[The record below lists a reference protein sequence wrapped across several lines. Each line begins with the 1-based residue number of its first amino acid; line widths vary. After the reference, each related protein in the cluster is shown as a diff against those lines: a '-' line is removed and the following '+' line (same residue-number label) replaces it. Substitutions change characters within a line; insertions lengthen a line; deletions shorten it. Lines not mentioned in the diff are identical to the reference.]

1 MAIVSNEFNS
11 LPKALFEKDR
21 AAFAR
26 VMSSIAKSS
35 PDAVERFEYKV
46 GGDTWVV
53 YDAPSFKMTLNAT
66 SEDYRCFF
74 DKTTGYNCRFGKRVE
89 DDPSWCPLGPE
100 ILDLEISVG
109 GCPPVKGS
117 SNCRYCYKNN
127 TNRQPENMS
136 FETFKKIFDSFPKN
150 LSQIAFGITG
160 LKTNPAMPAMFRYCR
175 ENGTIPNVTTVGA
188 DMDDETLDALCRW
201 CGAVAVSCYTG
212 AKELCYGTIKRIKDY
227 ASEKYK
233 RDMHVNMH
241 IVLSKDNLEH
251 VREVLAD
258 IAAGKVEGLRSVV
271 LLRIKPVGRASNMDC
286 SVPLDVYREL
296 VSFCLEKNI
305 SFGFDSCSAT
315 PVMDVLKE
323 MGKPELCA
331 SAEPCESG
339 KLSSYINVKGEYWH
353 CSFCERS
360 DFVKPVNVLDYESA
374 TEWWNSDEMNRVRNF
389 KDWACKSC
397 PVFNLD

>member
-1 MAIVSNEFNS
+1 
-11 LPKALFEKDR
+11 
-21 AAFAR
+21 
-26 VMSSIAKSS
+26 
-35 PDAVERFEYKV
+35 
-46 GGDTWVV
+46 
-53 YDAPSFKMTLNAT
+53 
-66 SEDYRCFF
+66 
-74 DKTTGYNCRFGKRVE
+74 
-89 DDPSWCPLGPE
+89 
-100 ILDLEISVG
+100 
-109 GCPPVKGS
+109 
-117 SNCRYCYKNN
+117 
-127 TNRQPENMS
+127 
-136 FETFKKIFDSFPKN
+136 
-150 LSQIAFGITG
+150 
-160 LKTNPAMPAMFRYCR
+160 
-175 ENGTIPNVTTVGA
+175 
-188 DMDDETLDALCRW
+188 
-201 CGAVAVSCYTG
+201 
-212 AKELCYGTIKRIKDY
+212 
-227 ASEKYK
+227 
-233 RDMHVNMH
+233 MHVNMH
-241 IVLSKDNLEH
+241 IVLSKDNLDH